1 MTSRWIA
8 ALAAAVGACLVPL
21 GAAAQDAAYV
31 WRSVKVGGG
40 GFIPAVVFSQVEP
53 GLAYARSD
61 MGGAYRFDQAAGR
74 WIPLQDSEP
83 ESSFYGVES
92 IAPDPRDANVVYAAV
107 GMSRREPAAILR
119 SADRGATWERHLV
132 SFRMGGNEDGRGL
145 GERLAVDPN
154 DSAIIYFASRHD
166 GLQQSRDAG
175 RSWRPVANFPHRGR
189 GVSDEGTNP
198 GLSFVV
204 IDPASGA
211 PGRASHRIFVG
222 VADPGLEGLYRS
234 DDGGRAWRRIEG
246 GPGAGLAPV
255 QAQIDARGMLYIS
268 FSRGVGPN
276 GVTDGAVWRLDT
288 QSGAWAEI
296 TPPKQGE
303 GGFMGLSL
311 DRQRLGVLVV
321 ATMNRWHPGDTLWR
335 STDDGANWVSL
346 REQAVRDVSATP
358 FLYWGRDEPH
368 FGWWIAA
375 LAIDPFDS
383 NHIVYGTGATLY
395 AARDLGEADAGRPT
409 HWRPWVEG
417 IEQTAVITL
426 TSPRTGPPLLTAFG
440 DISGFAHEDLSVSP
454 ARQFTNPEFGNTN
467 TIEYAWHAPN
477 IVVRS
482 GTPHQG
488 VGSEGADGST
498 LAWSD
503 DAGLSWRPLGRP
515 APSPTSVQAGD
526 PRMDLYRDAPII
538 VSADGETFVV
548 ATPTP
553 ILSRDRGAT
562 WRTVVG
568 LPEGLRPIA
577 DRDDPL
583 IFYAL
588 NYSSGEWYV
597 SVDGALS
604 FSRVPSRGLPGE
616 LWLDQPYWREVPSPI
631 RATPGRAG
639 DVWFVSTRGLYR
651 ARDGGQNF
659 RRVETGDVLIQR
671 MDFGSP
677 MPGADYPT
685 LYAIAERA
693 GARGIYRSADEG
705 RTWVRINDDA
715 HQYAR
720 RYRAIAGDPRIA
732 GRVYLATDG
741 RGVVYGEPRP

>member
-8 ALAAAVGACLVPL
+8 ALAAAIWAGLIPL
-21 GAAAQDAAYV
+21 GAAAQEAAYV
-31 WRSVKVGGG
+31 WRNVKVGGG
-40 GFIPAVVFSQVEP
+40 GFIPGVVFSPVEP

-61 MGGAYRFDQAAGR
+61 MGGAYRFDRAAGR
-74 WIPLQDSEP
+74 WIPLQDGEP
-83 ESSFYGVES
+83 ESSYFGVES
-92 IAPDPRDANVVYAAV
+92 IAPDPNDAEVVYAAV
-107 GMSRREPAAILR
+107 GMGRQGPAAILR
-119 SADRGATWERHLV
+119 SSNRGETWEQHSV
-132 SFRMGGNEDGRGL
+132 PFRMGGNEDGRGL
-145 GERLAVDPN
+145 GERLAVDPG
-154 DSAIIYFASRHD
+154 DSAIIYFGSRHD

-175 RSWRPVANFPHRGR
+175 RTWRPVSSFPHRGR
-189 GVSDEGTNP
+189 GVPNEGTNP

-211 PGRASHRIFVG
+211 PGRASQRIFVG
-222 VADPGLEGLYRS
+222 VADPGAEALYWS
-234 DDGGRAWRRIEG
+234 DNAGRAWRRIEG
-246 GPGAGLAPV
+246 GPGPGFAPA
-255 QAQIDARGMLYIS
+255 QAAIDARGMLYVT

-288 QSGAWAEI
+288 HSGGWTDI
-296 TPPKQGE
+296 TPPKQGQ
-303 GGFMGLSL
+303 GGFMALSL
-311 DRQRLGVLVV
+311 DRQRPGVLVV

-335 STDDGANWVSL
+335 STDDGERWVSL
-346 REQAVRDVSATP
+346 REQAVRDVSSTP
-358 FLYWGRDEPH
+358 FLYWGRDEPD

-383 NHIVYGTGATLY
+383 DHIVYGTGATLY
-395 AARDLGEADAGRPT
+395 ASRDLGQADTGRST

-426 TSPRTGPPLLTAFG
+426 TSPRTGPHLLTGFG

-454 ARQFTNPEFGNTN
+454 ARQFTNPVFGNTN
-467 TIEYAWHAPN
+467 TIAYAWHAPN
-477 IVVRS
+477 IVVRA
-482 GTPHQG
+482 GTPHEG
-488 VGSEGADGST
+488 VGSDGADGST

-503 DAGLSWRPLGRP
+503 DAGLTWRPLGRP
-515 APSPTSVQAGD
+515 APSNAQRAD
-526 PRMDLYRDAPII
+526 ARLELYRDAPII

-548 ATPTP
+548 GTPTP
-553 ILSRDRGAT
+553 ILSRDRGAS

-568 LPEGLRPIA
+568 LPEGLQPIA

-588 NYSSGEWYV
+588 NYSTGEWYA

-616 LWLDQPYWREVPSPI
+616 LWRDQPYWREVPSPI
-631 RATPGRAG
+631 LATPGRAG
-639 DVWFVSTRGLYR
+639 DVWFISSRGLYR
-651 ARDGGQNF
+651 SRDGGQNF
-659 RRVETGDVLIQR
+659 RRVETGGVLVQR
-671 MDFGSP
+671 MDFGAP
-677 MPGADYPT
+677 MDGAAYPT

-693 GARGIYRSADEG
+693 GARGIYRSTDEG
-705 RTWVRINDDA
+705 RSWVRINDDA

-720 RYRAIAGDPRIA
+720 RYRAIAGDPRIP